1 MPLCGQGSGR
11 YQTARKDTSATAMA
25 ERMSVLRR
33 DSVQPEITTGARM
46 RIEKGFCRP
55 PVRHSRAA
63 SSTRSKQRFQ
73 NASRSLTQV
82 AVGRA
87 MEIMTLSA
95 PEAAITELGR
105 AHV

>member
-11 YQTARKDTSATAMA
+11 YQTARKETSATASVD
-25 ERMSVLRR
+25 RMSVLRR
-33 DSVQPEITTGARM
+33 DSAQLEITTGARM

-63 SSTRSKQRFQ
+63 RSTRSKQRFHKD
-73 NASRSLTQV
+73 SRSLIQI

-87 MEIMTLSA
+87 VEITKVSEH
-95 PEAAITELGR
+95 EAAIP
-105 AHV
+105 